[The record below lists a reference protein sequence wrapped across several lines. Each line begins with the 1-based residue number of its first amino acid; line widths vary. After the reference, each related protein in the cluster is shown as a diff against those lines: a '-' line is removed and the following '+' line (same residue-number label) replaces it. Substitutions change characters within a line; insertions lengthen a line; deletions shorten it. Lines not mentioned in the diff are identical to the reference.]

1 MIFTVVG
8 MEVTLTT
15 ARVEDVPALVAS
27 AAALFRE
34 DGGRRDPFM
43 DVDWP
48 ARDGHDYYRGMVTG
62 VRSLALLARAGSPD
76 GPVVGHLT
84 ARLRGR
90 DELRPDAVV
99 AELVSM
105 RVDEEHR
112 GHGVGARLIEGF
124 FAWAGERGANQAV
137 VSAYAANTDAI
148 RFYRARGFAPMHVSL
163 RADLGA

>member
-1 MIFTVVG
+1 MI
-8 MEVTLTT
+8 TT

-48 ARDGHDYYRGMVTG
+48 ARDGDDYYRGMVTG
-62 VRSLALLARAGSPD
+62 EGNLALLARSGSPE

-84 ARLRGR
+84 ARMRGR

-99 AELVSM
+99 AELLSM

-112 GHGVGARLIEGF
+112 GRGVGARLVERF
-124 FAWAGERGANQAV
+124 LAWAGERGANQAV
-137 VSAYAANTDAI
+137 VSAYATNSDAV
-148 RFYRARGFAPMHVSL
+148 RFYRARGFTPVHVSL
-163 RADLGA
+163 QADLGT

>member
-1 MIFTVVG
+1 
-8 MEVTLTT
+8 MEVILTT

-34 DGGRRDPFM
+34 DGGRRDRFM

-48 ARDGHDYYRGMVTG
+48 MRDGHDYYRGMVTDE
-62 VRSLALLARAGSPD
+62 RSLALLARAGSSD
-76 GPVVGHLT
+76 GPVIGHLT
-84 ARLRGR
+84 ARIRSR

-105 RVDEEHR
+105 RVDEGRR
-112 GHGVGARLIEGF
+112 GNGVGARLVDGF

-137 VSAYAANTDAI
+137 VSAYAANTGAI
-148 RFYRARGFAPMHVSL
+148 RFYRARGFVPEHVSL
-163 RADLGA
+163 RADLDG